1 MVRVIADPRCM
12 DTPTAS
18 IRTLPARRTLPAL
31 FVATALVM
39 FALAFAPT
47 SASAAL
53 PRHAVAIDSVEAAEV
68 RMINSFRRARGLR
81 PLRIDGTLTRT
92 AGWHAIN
99 LGTNRIF
106 SHTDSLGR
114 NPFQRLRAFGYPSR
128 DTWRG
133 ENLAAG
139 NAAAAPTYRQWLN
152 SPPHRANW
160 ENRRYTSIG
169 IARVRVAGSPYGYY
183 WVTTFGS
190 RWTRPAA

>member
-1 MVRVIADPRCM
+1 M
-12 DTPTAS
+12 DTRTAPIQVPFATRS
-18 IRTLPARRTLPAL
+18 IAAL
-31 FVATALVM
+31 LGAVALILTILAIAPATAD
-39 FALAFAPT
+39 
-47 SASAAL
+47 AAQRV
-53 PRHAVAIDSVEAAEV
+53 PRHAATIDSVEATEV
-68 RMINSFRRARGLR
+68 RMINRFRSARGLR

-99 LGTNRIF
+99 LGTHRIF

-114 NPFQRLRAFGYPSR
+114 DPFQRLRAFGYPSSN
-128 DTWRG
+128 TWRG
-133 ENLAAG
+133 ENIAAG
-139 NAAAAPTYRQWLN
+139 NALPGPTYRQWLN

-190 RWTRPAA
+190 RWTGPAR